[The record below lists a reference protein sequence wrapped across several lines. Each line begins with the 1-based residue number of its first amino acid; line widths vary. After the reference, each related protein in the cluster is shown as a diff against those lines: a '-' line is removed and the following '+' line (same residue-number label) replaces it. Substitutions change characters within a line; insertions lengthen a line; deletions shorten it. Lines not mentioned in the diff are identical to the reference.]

1 MAAKGTKGTR
11 SRQRLAAAVGATK
24 SAIPLR
30 SETGLVGVR
39 VRCPVSS
46 QCDSEVHHRGVQGTE
61 GGSGR
66 KHKRKVTAACNPG
79 TGTRRRR
86 EARQERSDGE
96 RRSTPGGQPP
106 GRVHME
112 TGRWPCHHNLSYRSG
127 SKVACGARRAP
138 QEAGRKAIGLKSKL
152 GLDIGHGE
160 RMQRQGMRTAG
171 PAERKGRH
179 RRKEGEQEQTA
190 RRRRRVVATD
200 AQRGTSRERDKQR
213 SSFTGPIS
221 HTHRS

>member
-1 MAAKGTKGTR
+1 M
-11 SRQRLAAAVGATK
+11 
-24 SAIPLR
+24 
-30 SETGLVGVR
+30 VGVR
-39 VRCPVSS
+39 VRCPEST
-46 QCDSEVHHRGVQGTE
+46 QRDSEVHGRGVRGTE
-61 GGSGR
+61 GRSLGR
-66 KHKRKVTAACNPG
+66 KHRRKVTAACNPG

-152 GLDIGHGE
+152 GLDNGHGE

-171 PAERKGRH
+171 PAAWLWRAGIGELKG
-179 RRKEGEQEQTA
+179 
-190 RRRRRVVATD
+190 VA
-200 AQRGTSRERDKQR
+200 
-213 SSFTGPIS
+213 SSSKPLTLLVHPGGP
-221 HTHRS
+221 HTPKSTL

>member
-1 MAAKGTKGTR
+1 MRG
-11 SRQRLAAAVGATK
+11 
-24 SAIPLR
+24 
-30 SETGLVGVR
+30 
-39 VRCPVSS
+39 RCPVSS
-46 QCDSEVHHRGVQGTE
+46 QCDSEVHRRGVQGTE

-127 SKVACGARRAP
+127 SKVACGARRAL

-152 GLDIGHGE
+152 GLDNGHGE
-160 RMQRQGMRTAG
+160 
-171 PAERKGRH
+171 KG
-179 RRKEGEQEQTA
+179 KEETGF
-190 RRRRRVVATD
+190 RCFGGLSDVGVLGICILLVASWKKS
-200 AQRGTSRERDKQR
+200 QHIYKCGY
-213 SSFTGPIS
+213 
-221 HTHRS
+221 

>member
-1 MAAKGTKGTR
+1 MRG
-11 SRQRLAAAVGATK
+11 
-24 SAIPLR
+24 
-30 SETGLVGVR
+30 
-39 VRCPVSS
+39 RCPVSS
-46 QCDSEVHHRGVQGTE
+46 QCDSEVHRRGVQGTE

-86 EARQERSDGE
+86 EARQERCDGE

-127 SKVACGARRAP
+127 SKVACGARRAL

-171 PAERKGRH
+171 PAAWLRRTGTGEMKGVASSGKPNHPGSAPWRAALSTSTLDG
-179 RRKEGEQEQTA
+179 RSVTA
-190 RRRRRVVATD
+190 
-200 AQRGTSRERDKQR
+200 
-213 SSFTGPIS
+213 
-221 HTHRS
+221 